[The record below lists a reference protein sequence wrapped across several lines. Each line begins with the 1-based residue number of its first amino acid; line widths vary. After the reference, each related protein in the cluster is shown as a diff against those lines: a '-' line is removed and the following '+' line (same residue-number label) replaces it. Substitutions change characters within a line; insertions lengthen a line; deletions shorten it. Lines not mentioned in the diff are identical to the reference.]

1 MLSWNIGLK
10 FYVTLFTC
18 RNPIW
23 CRRGGGLHQLT
34 DKVSSSFLMRRTCSG
49 SYIWIVP
56 TIPDTLRCSR
66 WIVLGLSK
74 SADRRWGFNIT
85 VSHFSKMLTIRYTET
100 CSIRPMSFET
110 GSRSTIFFVV
120 NYIHFDRASICA
132 MNITNGHWLKYIML
146 AMVVKTMLALSLYF
160 LSYFLIKWNKPTVTQ
175 KICIIFQ

>member
-1 MLSWNIGLK
+1 MSEW
-10 FYVTLFTC
+10 
-18 RNPIW
+18 
-23 CRRGGGLHQLT
+23 GGGVGLHQFT

-100 CSIRPMSFET
+100 FHPSHVIRN
-110 GSRSTIFFVV
+110 RQQKYYYFFV
-120 NYIHFDRASICA
+120 NDRASICA
-132 MNITNGHWLKYIML
+132 MNITNGHWLKYIMH

-160 LSYFLIKWNKPTVTQ
+160 LSYFLIKWNKPTVTL

>member
-23 CRRGGGLHQLT
+23 CRRGGGGLHQFT

-74 SADRRWGFNIT
+74 SADRRWGFNII

-100 CSIRPMSFET
+100 CSIRTMSFET
-110 GSRSTIFFVV
+110 GSRSIIICLYFV
-120 NYIHFDRASICA
+120 NDRASICA
-132 MNITNGHWLKYIML
+132 MNITNGHWLKYIMH

-160 LSYFLIKWNKPTVTQ
+160 LSYFLIKWNKPTVTL

>member
-1 MLSWNIGLK
+1 MSE
-10 FYVTLFTC
+10 
-18 RNPIW
+18 
-23 CRRGGGLHQLT
+23 GGGLHQFT

-66 WIVLGLSK
+66 LIVLGLSK

-85 VSHFSKMLTIRYTET
+85 VSHFSKVYQNVYHPPHVIRNRQQKYYY
-100 CSIRPMSFET
+100 
-110 GSRSTIFFVV
+110 FFV
-120 NYIHFDRASICA
+120 NDRASICA
-132 MNITNGHWLKYIML
+132 MNITNGHWLKYIMH

-160 LSYFLIKWNKPTVTQ
+160 LSYFLIKWNKPTVTL